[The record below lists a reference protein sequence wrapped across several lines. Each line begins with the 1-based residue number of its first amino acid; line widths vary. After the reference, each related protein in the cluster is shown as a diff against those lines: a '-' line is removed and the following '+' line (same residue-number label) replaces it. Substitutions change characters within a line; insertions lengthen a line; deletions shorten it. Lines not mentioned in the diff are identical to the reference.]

1 MTYEKAKEELIK
13 WKMCG
18 ENNCTADECSLCEY
32 NAIISESV
40 IDKAI
45 EALEIAI
52 SIREVK

>member
-13 WKMCG
+13 WKMCDG
-18 ENNCTADECSLCEY
+18 INCTANVCSLCEY
-32 NAIISESV
+32 HAIISETV